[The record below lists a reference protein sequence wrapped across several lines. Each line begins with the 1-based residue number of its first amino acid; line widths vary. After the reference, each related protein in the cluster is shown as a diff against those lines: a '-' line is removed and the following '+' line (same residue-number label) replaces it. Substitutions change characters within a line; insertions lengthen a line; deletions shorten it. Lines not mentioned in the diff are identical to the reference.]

1 MNVLRFLRPACIRL
15 ELATRPLPPP
25 EEGAEEETEAQRN
38 RRRQAEKEAVM
49 EELAQLLDSSGELVN
64 PTKFHKDLIFH
75 ERRNTT
81 AIIPGVAL
89 PHVRSL
95 QVRSFV
101 MGLARAPGEGLWY
114 DSLDRQPTRL
124 FFVLAAPPWDDRT
137 YLAVYR
143 EIAQILSDEETVD
156 ELMSVTE
163 VNAVFNV
170 LRRFFR

>member
-15 ELATRPLPPP
+15 ALQARPLPPP
-25 EEGAEEETEAQRN
+25 EEAEETEAQV
-38 RRRQAEKEAVM
+38 RRRLQAEKEAVM
-49 EELAQLLDSSGELVN
+49 EELALLLDASGELVN

-95 QVRSFV
+95 QVRAFV
-101 MGLARAPGEGLWY
+101 MGLARAPGEGIWY

-124 FFVLAAPPWDDRT
+124 FFVLAAPPWDDRS

-143 EIAQILSDEETVD
+143 EIAQILKDEDTVE
-156 ELMSVTE
+156 ELMTAPT
-163 VNAVFNV
+163 VNEVFNV

>member
-1 MNVLRFLRPACIRL
+1 VNVLRFLRPACIRL
-15 ELATRPLPPP
+15 ELETRPLPPP
-25 EEGAEEETEAQRN
+25 EDGEETEAQV
-38 RRRQAEKEAVM
+38 RRRLQHEKEAVM
-49 EELAQLLDSSGELVN
+49 EELAHLLDASGELVN

-81 AIIPGVAL
+81 AVIPAVAL

-101 MGLARAPGEGLWY
+101 MGMARAPGDGIWY

-124 FFVLAAPPWDDRT
+124 FLIMAAPPWDDRT

-143 EIAQILSDEETVD
+143 EIAQILQDEETVD
-156 ELMSVTE
+156 ALMAAPT
-163 VNAVFNV
+163 VNEVFNV